1 MERKINWYSGCYDE
15 IELVY
20 DKANEN
26 ENIAATLMELET
38 MALQE
43 AEESCVMLKIGD
55 TPITRE
61 MFHQMSEQDKE
72 MVMYCLSG
80 AGLQEFVPSMTEG
93 KITVTFSPHIQRVLG
108 CTMFSVLNRLEKL
121 DGAFNVMFPKATL
134 ELRVPLG
141 AKKGMMKCEMLI
153 MQLYPWLS
161 IMETSTNTV
170 SSTLNVQPQ
179 TESKTSVVEQKPVE
193 HETEKKV
200 LLPLVQNKTNPQ
212 PDVVEQSADKYIGK
226 TIDGKYEVLK
236 LIGRSGF
243 YTTYLVK
250 SIHVNKAW
258 AMKVCDKKNRHYSPA
273 MRETILTEPY
283 MMQMLNHPAIPKV
296 VDIIED
302 EDSIFVIGDYI
313 EGETLETIVRMYGAQ
328 PADKVIEWGKQMCG
342 TLGYLHSQNPP
353 AYIQRY
359 ETGKRNLEIGRD
371 H

>member
-43 AEESCVMLKIGD
+43 AEESCVMLKMGD

-161 IMETSTNTV
+161 ITETSTNTV

-179 TESKTSVVEQKPVE
+179 TESKTSVVEA
-193 HETEKKV
+193 KKIAER
-200 LLPLVQNKTNPQ
+200 L
-212 PDVVEQSADKYIGK
+212 
-226 TIDGKYEVLK
+226 
-236 LIGRSGF
+236 
-243 YTTYLVK
+243 
-250 SIHVNKAW
+250 
-258 AMKVCDKKNRHYSPA
+258 
-273 MRETILTEPY
+273 
-283 MMQMLNHPAIPKV
+283 
-296 VDIIED
+296 
-302 EDSIFVIGDYI
+302 
-313 EGETLETIVRMYGAQ
+313 
-328 PADKVIEWGKQMCG
+328 
-342 TLGYLHSQNPP
+342 LGYDVYTDPTKKAIDLMFEAQKDQLDRGGLQNVFYPFHLTAVSYTHLTLP
-353 AYIQRY
+353 TKA
-359 ETGKRNLEIGRD
+359 
-371 H
+371 